1 MKLSLFT
8 NNIEEYLQKDEII
21 DYENA
26 EIVQLADS
34 LWNNSNR
41 AVKMNEQIKLD

>member
-41 AVKMNEQIKLD
+41 DVKMNEQIKLD